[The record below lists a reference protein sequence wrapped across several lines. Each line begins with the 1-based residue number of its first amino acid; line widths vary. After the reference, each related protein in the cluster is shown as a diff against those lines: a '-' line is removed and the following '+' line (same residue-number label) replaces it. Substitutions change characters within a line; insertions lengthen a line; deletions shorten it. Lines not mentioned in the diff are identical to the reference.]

1 MPIDL
6 SVNPQRN
13 NPNNLPQSK
22 GQPLPPSI
30 RHGLEVE
37 MGADL
42 SEVMIHKSHVPTLKG
57 AETYR
62 DGNNIHFPPGKDP
75 YDGEGKD
82 LLSHELAHVV
92 QQAGNP
98 STNPAVNA
106 AAGAGA
112 GAGQSAEQQAAN
124 Y

>member
-1 MPIDL
+1 MPMSIGG
-6 SVNPQRN
+6 NPPSNYQN
-13 NPNNLPQSK
+13 NQPKST

-30 RHGLEVE
+30 RHGYEVE

-42 SEVMIHKSHVPTLKG
+42 SAVQIHESHVPTLKG
-57 AETYR
+57 AESYR

-75 YDGEGKD
+75 YSEEGQKT
-82 LLSHELAHVV
+82 LAHELAHVV

-98 STNPAVNA
+98 STNPEVS
-106 AAGAGA
+106 AAGAA
-112 GAGQSAEQQAAN
+112 AGQSAEQQAAG